1 MESLLLCIVSSVAF
15 LHIMRLGQHYRRTMV
30 WVGAWNYCTAA
41 LGCGL
46 WLLFQ
51 PSIGWNWAET
61 VIGLAIGA
69 VLVAGFYLIDACIK
83 LIGVGITQTI
93 ERLSAVLLP
102 VGASII
108 FWQEFPTTMQFIG
121 LLLALIAL
129 PLLTDSP
136 MLSGAADHKP
146 AVAIVIPLLVV
157 SGTAGVLYKLR
168 NEISGALAP
177 PTFFCVVFGAA
188 ALIGV
193 VVAARRAPSW
203 NRGDVGIGISLG
215 CANLASNYFYAASIA
230 AMHGPIVFP
239 SIAIGV
245 ILVGSLAAIIIWKER
260 YSRRILLGILVAT
273 VALVLVN
280 LDPN

>member
-1 MESLLLCIVSSVAF
+1 MPRFKGRIPPYHAF
-15 LHIMRLGQHYRRTMV
+15 GTALQADNALGRGV
-30 WVGAWNYCTAA
+30 WNYCTAA

-51 PSIGWNWAET
+51 PSIGWNWGET
-61 VIGLAIGA
+61 VIGLAIGT

-93 ERLSAVLLP
+93 ERLSTVLLP

-121 LLLALIAL
+121 LLLALISL

-136 MLSGAADHKP
+136 LLSSAANHKP
-146 AVAIVIPLLVV
+146 AATIVIPLLVV
-157 SGTAGVLYKLR
+157 SGTIGILYKLR
-168 NEISGALAP
+168 NEISGTLAP
-177 PTFFCVVFGAA
+177 PTFFCVIFGAA
-188 ALIGV
+188 ALIGI
-193 VVAARRAPSW
+193 VVAARIAPTW

-215 CANLASNYFYAASIA
+215 FSNLAFNYFYAASIA

-260 YSRRILLGILVAT
+260 YSRRILIGILVAT